1 LRQLDRREPAA
12 QAGAMPYALASL
24 PRPASPTAT
33 RLKTELA
40 ALGAVTELGF
50 AEGGAEIER
59 LKALARDLEAEN
71 PTPEPAS
78 APALL
83 KGRWH
88 LLYSSLGLLRTTT
101 LARYSFGLLPDVPVT
116 AVEIF
121 QETDP
126 ATGHYDNIIH
136 FLDADGAPGLLVL
149 AGDYRVE
156 GACEISIRFDRAI
169 LTTAA
174 GRSVQRLESAA
185 AGPIAVAISYLD
197 DGFRLVRGA
206 GGSLY
211 VLERL
216 DPHPMR
222 WTRDG

>member
-1 LRQLDRREPAA
+1 MQH
-12 QAGAMPYALASL
+12 ALAPL
-24 PRPASPTAT
+24 PRPASAAAA
-33 RLKTELA
+33 RLKTDLA

-50 AEGGAEIER
+50 AEGGAELER
-59 LKALARDLEAEN
+59 LKLLARELEALN
-71 PTPEPAS
+71 PTPEPAR
-78 APALL
+78 AQALL

-88 LLYSSLGLLRTTT
+88 LLYSSLGLLRQTT

-136 FLDADGAPGLLVL
+136 FLDADGAPGLLLL
-149 AGDYRVE
+149 AGDFRVE
-156 GACEISIRFDRAI
+156 EDDRIDIRFDRAI
-169 LTTAA
+169 LTTAS
-174 GRSVQRLESAA
+174 GRSVHLLDAA
-185 AGPIAVAISYLD
+185 PAGPIAVTLSYLD
-197 DGFRLVRGA
+197 DGFRLMRGA

-211 VLERL
+211 ILERL

>member
-1 LRQLDRREPAA
+1 MQH
-12 QAGAMPYALASL
+12 ALAPL
-24 PRPASPTAT
+24 PRPACARAA
-33 RLKTELA
+33 RLKTDLA

-50 AEGGAEIER
+50 AEGGAEVAR
-59 LKALARDLEAEN
+59 LKALARELEPLN

-78 APALL
+78 AQALL

-88 LLYSSLGLLRTTT
+88 LLYSSLGLLRDTT
-101 LARYSFGLLPDVPVT
+101 LARYSFGLLPPVPVT

-136 FLDADGAPGLLVL
+136 FLDAAGAPGLLVL

-156 GACEISIRFDRAI
+156 DESRIDIRFDRAI
-169 LTTAA
+169 LTTAS
-174 GRSVQRLESAA
+174 GRSVHPVTGGAG
-185 AGPIAVAISYLD
+185 GPIEVIISYLD
-197 DGFRLVRGA
+197 DGFRLMRGA

-211 VLERL
+211 ILERL

-222 WTRDG
+222 WTRDS